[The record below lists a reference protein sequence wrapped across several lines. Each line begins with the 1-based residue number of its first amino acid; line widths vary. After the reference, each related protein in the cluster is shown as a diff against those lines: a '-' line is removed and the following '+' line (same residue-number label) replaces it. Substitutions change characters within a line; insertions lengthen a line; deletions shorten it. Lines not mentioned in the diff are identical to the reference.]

1 MRFSD
6 ILGAPVSNQGE
17 GRIFWHILVEVLKF
31 RSRLE
36 GLDSRETELGS
47 MFKSLRRADL
57 EILGDFWVVWDFPT
71 VGDGGRHGG
80 PRW

>member
-1 MRFSD
+1 M
-6 ILGAPVSNQGE
+6 
-17 GRIFWHILVEVLKF
+17 VEVLKF

-47 MFKSLRRADL
+47 MFKRLRRADL
-57 EILGDFWVVWDFPT
+57 EILGGFWVVWDFSA
-71 VGDGGRHGG
+71 VGDGGRHGE